1 MDISKKMILIV
12 DDNAMN
18 REMLSFILE
27 DRCSVMEAKNGLEAI
42 SALQEYGHLI
52 DLVLLD
58 IVMPDMD
65 GFSVLSVMNYN
76 HWIQDIPVIMITS
89 ENAPS
94 SVERAFQLGVSDFIV
109 RPFDTFIVRQRVS
122 NTLALYGRQ
131 RRLIDLATNQ
141 LYEKERNT
149 DLLINILS
157 YIVEF
162 RNGESGLHVL
172 HVQRVTKILLRHLAD
187 LAPQY
192 NLTMQD
198 ITRISTASALHD
210 IGKIAIDEHILNK
223 PGKLTDEEYAVMKTH
238 SAIGADILKRLTI
251 FESEPLVKTA
261 YEICRWHHE
270 RYDGKGY
277 PDGLAGDE
285 IPISAQAVAM
295 ADVYD
300 ALTSDRCYHK
310 ARSHEESIAMIRNNE
325 CGVFNPLLQ
334 QCLTDAA
341 DEIKEKTAAAIPTLR
356 SDRDLK
362 KLTSELMQHKDL
374 SASEQVFQAFQLER
388 QRTHFFSTVN
398 RLIQF
403 DFTANPPLITFNAEG
418 IRQLALTSTTF
429 DPYTSKDLHQVIS
442 GKDLQAIDQMMHAI
456 TPEDSDRT
464 YTCVLH
470 LHAQP
475 EREYTMC
482 FRGLWTAD
490 EPPKQVGFVG
500 QVMKAGKS

>member
-1 MDISKKMILIV
+1 MGKKKILIV

-18 REMLSFILE
+18 RDMLSAILE
-27 DRCSVMEAKNGLEAI
+27 DHCSVMEAKNGLEAI
-42 SALQEYGHLI
+42 TVLQEYGHLI

-65 GFSVLSVMNYN
+65 GFSVLSVMNQN
-76 HWIQDIPVIMITS
+76 HWIQDIPVIMISS
-89 ENAPS
+89 ENSPS
-94 SVERAFQLGVSDFIV
+94 SVERAFQLGVSDFIT
-109 RPFDTFIVRQRVS
+109 RPFDTFIVRQRVN

-131 RRLIDLATNQ
+131 RRLIDLATDQ
-141 LYEKERNT
+141 LYEKERST

-172 HVQRVTKILLRHLAD
+172 HVQRVTKILLHHLAA

-192 NLTMQD
+192 HLTMQD

-210 IGKIAIDEHILNK
+210 IGKIAIDEGILNK
-223 PGKLTDEEYAVMKTH
+223 PGKLTDEEYTIMKTH
-238 SAIGADILKRLTI
+238 SAIGADMLKRLTI
-251 FESEPLVKTA
+251 FENEPLVKTA

-277 PDGLAGDE
+277 PDGLKGDE
-285 IPISAQAVAM
+285 IPLSAQAVAM

-325 CGVFNPLLQ
+325 CGAFNPLLQ

-341 DEIKEKTAAAIPTLR
+341 DEIQEKTSAAIPALR
-356 SDRDLK
+356 SDSDLK
-362 KLTSELMQHKDL
+362 KLTAELMQHEEL
-374 SASEQVFQAFQLER
+374 SASEQVFQSLQLER
-388 QRTHFFSTVN
+388 QRTYFFSTIN
-398 RLIQF
+398 HLIQF
-403 DFTANPPLITFNAEG
+403 SYTVNPSLITFNAEAV
-418 IRQLALTSTTF
+418 RRLALTSTTF
-429 DPYTSKDLHQVIS
+429 DPYTSRELHQIIS
-442 GKDLQAIDQMMHAI
+442 GEDLQTIDTMMQTI
-456 TPEDSDRT
+456 TPEASDQS
-464 YTCVLH
+464 YTCTLH
-470 LHAQP
+470 LQGQS
-475 EREYTMC
+475 EQKCTLC

-490 EPPKQVGFVG
+490 EPPRRVGFVG
-500 QVMKAGKS
+500 QVLTANPL